1 MVLKSEL
8 TLIMY
13 LKSQPD
19 GGAQKL
25 KEDLSWLST
34 HASQINKV
42 LDKTGIGPAL
52 DNMLYDD

>member
-8 TLIMY
+8 TLFMY

-25 KEDLSWLST
+25 KEGLTWV
-34 HASQINKV
+34 ASV
-42 LDKTGIGPAL
+42 LGKTGI
-52 DNMLYDD
+52 DKVIFDD